1 MVYQCYKCDLVMRKE
16 ILSIAVLVGLGAG
29 CKDKT
34 EERDASGMFEAR
46 EIIVSSEISGRVERL
61 EVMEGDYIEEGKVVG
76 LIDTMQL
83 HWLKVQARQAVRAV
97 DERIPDLDKVLEVY
111 KLKVERG
118 ERELARVER
127 LLAGKAATQKQYD
140 DVKAMVDEGRSAL
153 AGQTHQAE
161 GMIASAKAESAAL
174 SLKIDQVND
183 QIRRCLIVNPVSGTV
198 LAKYTEE
205 KELAAPVKAL
215 YKVGDL
221 KNMYLQVYL
230 EGSQAGRLK
239 VGDPCRVYAQL
250 GGGTER
256 EYRGTVSW
264 ISSDAEFVPKT
275 VHTQDE
281 RDNLVYA
288 VKVHVVNDDFLRVGM
303 YADVK
308 FNSF

>member
-1 MVYQCYKCDLVMRKE
+1 MRNK
-16 ILSIAVLVGLGAG
+16 ILSLVILVCLGAG

-34 EERDASGMFEAR
+34 EKRDASGMFEAR
-46 EIIVSSEISGRVERL
+46 EVIVSSEISGRVERL
-61 EVMEGDYIEEGKVVG
+61 DVMEGDRIEEGKMVG

-83 HWLKVQARQAVRAV
+83 HWLKVQAQQAAKAV
-97 DERIPDLDKVLEVY
+97 DERIPNLDKVLEVY
-111 KLKVERG
+111 HLKVKRG
-118 ERELARVER
+118 EKELARVER

-161 GMIASAKAESAAL
+161 VMIAGAKAESAAIA
-174 SLKIDQVND
+174 LKIDQVND
-183 QIRRCLIVNPVSGTV
+183 QIQRCIIKNPISGTV

-215 YKVGDL
+215 YKIGDL

-230 EGSQAGRLK
+230 EGRKIAGLK
-239 VGDPCRVYAQL
+239 VGDPVRVFAQL
-250 GGGTER
+250 GGGDER
-256 EYRGTVSW
+256 EYQGKIFW
-264 ISSDAEFVPKT
+264 IASEAEFVPKT
-275 VHTQDE
+275 VQTQDE

-288 VKVHVVNDDFLRVGM
+288 VKIHVENDGFLRVGM

-308 FNSF
+308 FHSL

>member
-1 MVYQCYKCDLVMRKE
+1 MRNKVLGLV
-16 ILSIAVLVGLGAG
+16 ILVCLGVG

-46 EIIVSSEISGRVERL
+46 EVIVSSEISGRVERL
-61 EVMEGDYIEEGKVVG
+61 DVMEGDQIEEGKVVG

-83 HWLKVQARQAVRAV
+83 HWLKVQAQQAVKAV
-97 DERIPDLDKVLEVY
+97 DERIPNLDKVLEVY
-111 KLKVERG
+111 RLKVEKG
-118 ERELARVER
+118 EKELARVER

-161 GMIASAKAESAAL
+161 VMIAGAKAESAAIA
-174 SLKIDQVND
+174 LKIDQVND
-183 QIRRCLIVNPVSGTV
+183 QIRRCIIKNPISGTV

-215 YKVGDL
+215 YKIGDL
-221 KNMYLQVYL
+221 KNMHLQVYL
-230 EGSQAGRLK
+230 EGQKVGGLK
-239 VGDPCRVYAQL
+239 VGDPVRVFAKL
-250 GGGTER
+250 GGGDER
-256 EYRGTVSW
+256 EYRGKISW
-264 ISSDAEFVPKT
+264 IASEAEFVPKT
-275 VHTQDE
+275 VQTQDE

-288 VKVHVVNDDFLRVGM
+288 VKIHVENDGFLRVGM

-308 FNSF
+308 FHSL